1 MSYLHMFVEWRKAW
15 LNWAAALFVL
25 FYTLALLTIQR
36 QTHDLV
42 ALNDFWGNAWLA
54 AVWDWNDPASW
65 PNGFHP
71 VGFTV
76 LLHEVCRP
84 TVDHYDIQRSVGH
97 INCVFSALGLVA
109 VWALAVCRLGVNP
122 WVLAA
127 LIGVSISDYF
137 EMSLLQT
144 SDIGCLAFTTL
155 GLALLHSSGRR
166 QSASGFPYLRAGCSG
181 WRPCAV
187 ITHSR
192 WPSGS

>member
-1 MSYLHMFVEWRKAW
+1 MVRAPGQLTSQIKGRLCIIFHMFVEWRKAW
-15 LNWAAALFVL
+15 LNWAAASFVL

-97 INCVFSALGLVA
+97 INCVLLRPSDWSPSG
-109 VWALAVCRLGVNP
+109 P
-122 WVLAA
+122 WPFV
-127 LIGVSISDYF
+127 V
-137 EMSLLQT
+137 
-144 SDIGCLAFTTL
+144 
-155 GLALLHSSGRR
+155 
-166 QSASGFPYLRAGCSG
+166 SASIPGS
-181 WRPCAV
+181 WR
-187 ITHSR
+187 R
-192 WPSGS
+192 